1 MWLRQCFWIFVPV
14 AIYVKKHGVKS
25 DSLDISSL
33 MGQLQRSKVYEA
45 KLRSTM
51 LCTLVASHSLVHG
64 HVLYDWWY
72 YCGGVEFVS
81 CLPSV
86 AAFRQQYLKSFAV
99 VTGRR
104 LSWSFFYFLIINSK
118 LYQHWYNKHTYLAFF
133 DECSFQQTRNG
144 TKNRTSFFSCLAI
157 LRDPILI
164 TC

>member
-1 MWLRQCFWIFVPV
+1 MWLRQCFWIFVSI
-14 AIYVKKHGVKS
+14 AIYGKKHGVKS
-25 DSLDISSL
+25 DSLAISSL
-33 MGQLQRSKVYEA
+33 MGQLPRSKVYEA

-51 LCTLVASHSLVHG
+51 LRSLVHG

-72 YCGGVEFVS
+72 YCGWVEFVS

-104 LSWSFFYFLIINSK
+104 LSWSFFCFLIMNRN

-144 TKNRTSFFSCLAI
+144 TKNRTNFISCLAI